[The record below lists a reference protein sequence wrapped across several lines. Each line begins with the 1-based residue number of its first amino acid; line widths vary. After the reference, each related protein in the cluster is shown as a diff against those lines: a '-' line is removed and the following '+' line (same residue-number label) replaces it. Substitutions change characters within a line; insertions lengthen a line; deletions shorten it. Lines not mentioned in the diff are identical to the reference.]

1 MQQPPQPPQAPPTS
15 FVSTA
20 SNEELIEAIIEEKW
34 NELVKDLSAVLEWKS
49 ATEAN
54 LASMKTRFDELQNN
68 FDKLHS
74 ALLGKIGEY
83 DKHILDVAAE
93 IKAMENVF
101 EKVLPVFT
109 ENVAKLDRITDD
121 INHALGR

>member
-1 MQQPPQPPQAPPTS
+1 MQQPPIPPQNNQSNIP
-15 FVSTA
+15 

-49 ATEAN
+49 ATEN
-54 LASMKTRFDELQNN
+54 TIASMQTQFKDLQNS

-74 ALLGKIGEY
+74 GVLGKVGEY
-83 DKHILDVAAE
+83 DKHIMDVAAE

-101 EKVLPVFT
+101 EKVLPAFT
-109 ENVAKLDRITDD
+109 ENVSKLDRITED
-121 INHALGR
+121 INNAMGRDR